1 MADYTTAA
9 AAALEALEANTAG
22 GFVEEYEI
30 KPNSRRVKLAG
41 SSDQVKTALMLEGL
55 AARRSRGLFSVA
67 KPRNP
72 R

>member
-9 AAALEALEANTAG
+9 AAALEALEANTTG

-30 KPNSRRVKLAG
+30 KPNARRVKLAG
-41 SSDQVKTALMLEGL
+41 SVDQVKTALLLEGL
-55 AARRSRGLFSVA
+55 AARRSSGLFRVA